1 MKTPLMITRLA
12 LALCVG
18 GIAGALLSPA
28 LLALAGPDGFRTWGL
43 QSYFLF
49 AAYAAAVTVP
59 MALWAGALACS
70 VLRFVP
76 PGLRTPFFVAVGG
89 LSGLVLCLV
98 TSGPDLVVFG
108 AAVGLWTSTVSR
120 VLIPTQ
126 VFASLA
132 RRGSRVEPFQSG
144 HH

>member
-1 MKTPLMITRLA
+1 MIARIG

-28 LLALAGPDGFRTWGL
+28 LLALAGPDGFSTWGL

-49 AAYAAAVTVP
+49 AGYASVVTVP

-70 VLRFVP
+70 ALRFVP
-76 PGLRTPFFVAVGG
+76 PGVRTPFFVAVGG

-108 AAVGLWTSTVSR
+108 TAIGLCTSAVSR
-120 VLIPTQ
+120 ALIPAQ
-126 VFASLA
+126 VFAWVG
-132 RRGSRVEPFQSG
+132 RKGSRGAAAQSG